1 MLPDAHG
8 ILSAGAA
15 CRSKEELLAPSS
27 DDLNK
32 LPPPSGDLQ
41 PSSSFPRTIQQKPAT
56 VPVQAVSGVLG
67 DIGDN
72 SVTGRAEYIRQNTD
86 EEMIWQESPS
96 LVLLLP
102 RFIKYAI
109 LMVIVLFA
117 CSAAK
122 SYVAQNP
129 YAQAALEHV
138 GIRATSESRFTEPS
152 RKAGHKPRGG
162 RHAAEQAADAA
173 SPDGTTD
180 APPPEVDTPRSV
192 PGNDFGHILSLIK
205 LSFGA
210 LFTVLFLAYILK
222 LMTTKYC
229 ASSQR
234 LIVEEGS
241 LHSVNRPYELHQ
253 LGDAVIV
260 KPLLLRLFNISNLEI
275 LKPPVLL
282 VGLRNADYVRDILR
296 QSGQLEAQR
305 VDKIRFR

>member
-1 MLPDAHG
+1 M
-8 ILSAGAA
+8 
-15 CRSKEELLAPSS
+15 APSS
-27 DDLNK
+27 DDSNK

-56 VPVQAVSGVLG
+56 IPVQAGSGVIG

-72 SVTGRAEYIRQNTD
+72 VITGRAEYIRQNTD
-86 EEMIWQESPS
+86 EEMIWQETPS
-96 LVLLLP
+96 LVLLVP

-109 LMVIVLFA
+109 LMAIVLFA

-122 SYVAQNP
+122 SYVRQNP
-129 YAQAALEHV
+129 YAQAALESV
-138 GIRATSESRFTEPS
+138 GIHATAESRLSEPS
-152 RKAGHKPRGG
+152 RRAGHKPRGG

-173 SPDGTTD
+173 SPDATTA
-180 APPPEVDTPRSV
+180 APPPEAEAPRSV
-192 PGNDFGHILSLIK
+192 PGNDLGHILSLIK

-260 KPLLLRLFNISNLEI
+260 KPLFLRLFNVSNLEI
-275 LKPPVLL
+275 VKPPITL

-296 QSGQLEAQR
+296 QGGQMEASR

>member
-1 MLPDAHG
+1 
-8 ILSAGAA
+8 
-15 CRSKEELLAPSS
+15 LAPSP
-27 DDLNK
+27 DDSK
-32 LPPPSGDLQ
+32 RLPPPSGKLQ
-41 PSSSFPRTIQQKPAT
+41 QNSGFPLTIQQKPAT

-72 SVTGRAEYIRQNTD
+72 AVTGRAEYIRQSTD
-86 EEMIWQESPS
+86 EEMIWQETPS
-96 LVLLLP
+96 LALLLP

-117 CSAAK
+117 CSAIK
-122 SYVAQNP
+122 NYVAQNP

-138 GIRATSESRFTEPS
+138 GIQTSTESRSSEPA
-152 RKAGHKPRGG
+152 RRAGHKTKSGHRAP
-162 RHAAEQAADAA
+162 AESADTPA
-173 SPDGTTD
+173 PDATTD
-180 APPPEVDTPRSV
+180 APPEVETPRTE
-192 PGNDFGHILSLIK
+192 PAGGLNQILAFVK
-205 LSFGA
+205 LGFAG
-210 LFTVLFLAYILK
+210 LYTLLFLAYL
-222 LMTTKYC
+222 LRLVTTKYS

-260 KPLLLRLFNISNLEI
+260 KPLLLRMFGVANLEI
-275 LKPPVLL
+275 TNPPVKL

-296 QSGQLEAQR
+296 QGGQLEAQR

>member
-1 MLPDAHG
+1 L
-8 ILSAGAA
+8 
-15 CRSKEELLAPSS
+15 KEELLAPSS
-27 DDLNK
+27 DDSNK

-56 VPVQAVSGVLG
+56 IPVQAGSGVIG

-72 SVTGRAEYIRQNTD
+72 VITGRAEYIRQNTD

-109 LMVIVLFA
+109 LMAIVLFA
-117 CSAAK
+117 CSAARN
-122 SYVAQNP
+122 YVRQNP
-129 YAQAALEHV
+129 YAQAALESV
-138 GIRATSESRFTEPS
+138 GIHATAEIRSGEPS
-152 RKAGHKPRGG
+152 RRAGRKPRGG

-173 SPDGTTD
+173 SPDATTD
-180 APPPEVDTPRSV
+180 VPSEVETPRSV
-192 PGNDFGHILSLIK
+192 PGNDLGHILNLIK

-222 LMTTKYC
+222 LMTTKYS

-260 KPLLLRLFNISNLEI
+260 KPLLPRLFNVANLEI
-275 LKPPVLL
+275 TKPPVTL
-282 VGLRNADYVRDILR
+282 VGLRNAEYVRDILR
-296 QSGQLEAQR
+296 QGGQMEASR

>member
-1 MLPDAHG
+1 L
-8 ILSAGAA
+8 
-15 CRSKEELLAPSS
+15 KEELLAPSS
-27 DDLNK
+27 DDSNK

-56 VPVQAVSGVLG
+56 IPVQAGSGVIG

-72 SVTGRAEYIRQNTD
+72 VITGRAEYIRQNTD
-86 EEMIWQESPS
+86 EEMIWQETPS
-96 LVLLLP
+96 LVLLMP

-109 LMVIVLFA
+109 LMAIVFLA

-122 SYVAQNP
+122 SYVRQNP
-129 YAQAALEHV
+129 YAQAALESV
-138 GIRATSESRFTEPS
+138 GIHATAESRAFDSP
-152 RKAGHKPRGG
+152 RRAGHKPRGG

-173 SPDGTTD
+173 SPDATTD
-180 APPPEVDTPRSV
+180 VPSEVETPRSV
-192 PGNDFGHILSLIK
+192 PGNDLGHILNLIK

-241 LHSVNRPYELHQ
+241 IHSVNRPYELHQ

-260 KPLLLRLFNISNLEI
+260 KPLLLRLFNVSNLEI
-275 LKPPVLL
+275 TKPPVLL
-282 VGLRNADYVRDILR
+282 VGLRNAEYVRDILR
-296 QSGQLEAQR
+296 QGGQMEASR

>member
-8 ILSAGAA
+8 ILSAGVA

-109 LMVIVLFA
+109 LMVIVFFA

-162 RHAAEQAADAA
+162 RHVAEQAADAA

-222 LMTTKYC
+222 LMTTK
-229 ASSQR
+229 
-234 LIVEEGS
+234 
-241 LHSVNRPYELHQ
+241 
-253 LGDAVIV
+253 
-260 KPLLLRLFNISNLEI
+260 
-275 LKPPVLL
+275 
-282 VGLRNADYVRDILR
+282 
-296 QSGQLEAQR
+296 
-305 VDKIRFR
+305 

>member
-1 MLPDAHG
+1 LT
-8 ILSAGAA
+8 
-15 CRSKEELLAPSS
+15 PSS
-27 DDLNK
+27 DDSK
-32 LPPPSGDLQ
+32 QLPPPSGDLQ

-56 VPVQAVSGVLG
+56 IPVQAGTGVLG

-72 SVTGRAEYIRQNTD
+72 VITGRAEYIRQSTD

-102 RFIKYAI
+102 RLIKYAI
-109 LMVIVLFA
+109 LMAIVLFA
-117 CSAAK
+117 CSAARN
-122 SYVAQNP
+122 YVRQNP
-129 YAQAALEHV
+129 YAQGALESV
-138 GIRATSESRFTEPS
+138 GIHATAESRSSEPS
-152 RKAGHKPRGG
+152 RRAGRKLRGG

-173 SPDGTTD
+173 SPDATTTDPPAPDATTD
-180 APPPEVDTPRSV
+180 APPQAEAPRPV
-192 PGNDFGHILSLIK
+192 PGNDLGHILSLIK

-222 LMTTKYC
+222 LMTTKYS

-260 KPLLLRLFNISNLEI
+260 KPLLPRLFDVANLEI
-275 LKPPVLL
+275 LKPPITL
-282 VGLRNADYVRDILR
+282 VGLRNAEYVRDILR
-296 QSGQLEAQR
+296 QGGQMEASR